1 MQTVHNPSNQRADG
15 DLLTE
20 SEARAQELPMSLA
33 WYRRK
38 RLCGG
43 EGPPFVRIGN
53 RVFYRR
59 SELRAWISRQPNG
72 GGDSEAR

>member
-33 WYRRK
+33 WYRRQ
-38 RLCGG
+38 RLHGK
-43 EGPPFVRIGN
+43 GPLFVRIGN

-59 SELRAWISRQPNG
+59 GELRAWISSQPTG